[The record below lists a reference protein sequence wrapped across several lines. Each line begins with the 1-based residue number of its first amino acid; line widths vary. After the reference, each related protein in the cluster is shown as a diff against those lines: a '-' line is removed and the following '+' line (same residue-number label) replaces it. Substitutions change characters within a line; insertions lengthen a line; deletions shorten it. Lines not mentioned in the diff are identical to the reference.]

1 MAGRK
6 PRGRE
11 TAWDMIL
18 SMAAVTATVGVIML
32 LAWRPQQEVVQS
44 VDYPAAVEN
53 AKLSAIWP
61 ISIPSELP
69 EGYRATS
76 ARFEPESYGDQG
88 EVRWLVG
95 FQTQAGEYISIWQS
109 DGPARK
115 VIATAT
121 NNADCEGTELI
132 TNNKSAVASIW
143 QKCEIAKPLT
153 RSFVQTNGA
162 VTTVVAGTV
171 QWAEL
176 LEFAQSLEQ
185 VSP

>member
-69 EGYRATS
+69 KGYRATS
-76 ARFEPESYGDQG
+76 ATAQQAPDLNQSHTVSQGMFVGLLASKRRPVNTYQFGKVMDQN
-88 EVRWLVG
+88 E
-95 FQTQAGEYISIWQS
+95 
-109 DGPARK
+109 K
-115 VIATAT
+115 
-121 NNADCEGTELI
+121 
-132 TNNKSAVASIW
+132 
-143 QKCEIAKPLT
+143 
-153 RSFVQTNGA
+153 
-162 VTTVVAGTV
+162 
-171 QWAEL
+171 
-176 LEFAQSLEQ
+176 
-185 VSP
+185 

>member
-18 SMAAVTATVGVIML
+18 SMAAVIATVGVIML
-32 LAWRPQQEVVQS
+32 LAWRPQQEIVQS

-61 ISIPSELP
+61 ISIPSDLP
-69 EGYRATS
+69 QGYRATS
-76 ARFEPESYGDQG
+76 ARFEPESFGDPG
-88 EVRWLVG
+88 DVRWMVG

-109 DGPARK
+109 DGPKRK

-121 NNADCEGTELI
+121 NDAECEGTELI
-132 TNNKSAVASIW
+132 TNKITAVASTW

-153 RSFVQTNGA
+153 RSFVQTNGE

-171 QWAEL
+171 QWTEL
-176 LEFAQSLEQ
+176 LEFAQSLETF
-185 VSP
+185 SP

>member
-69 EGYRATS
+69 E
-76 ARFEPESYGDQG
+76 SYGDQG
-88 EVRWLVG
+88 DVRWLVG

>member
-18 SMAAVTATVGVIML
+18 SMTAVIATVGVIML

-44 VDYPAAVEN
+44 VDYPAAVAN
-53 AKLSAIWP
+53 AKLSQIWP
-61 ISIPSELP
+61 ISIPSEIP
-69 EGYRATS
+69 PGYRATS
-76 ARFEPESYGDQG
+76 ARFEPESYGEPGD
-88 EVRWLVG
+88 VRWLVG
-95 FQTQAGEYISIWQS
+95 FQTEVGEYVSIWQS
-109 DGPARK
+109 DGPKRK

-132 TNNKSAVASIW
+132 TNNKTGVVSTW

-153 RSFVQTNGA
+153 RSFIQTNGE
-162 VTTVVAGTV
+162 VTTVVSGTV
-171 QWAEL
+171 QWPEL
-176 LEFAQSLEQ
+176 LEFAQSLEP